1 MNRLRMNSLIV
12 FTIFVITLFA
22 GTLMIQAED
31 KAADNQDGKDKL
43 VYVIPIEDEVE
54 RGLEAFLIRSTEEA
68 MEEGA
73 NHIIFKIDT
82 PGGRVDSASQIAKVL
97 QNIDIPTT
105 AFIVNEALSAGSYI
119 ALNLDTIYMK
129 PNATMGASGIIT
141 SDGTAADEK
150 AQSAW
155 IAAMKSAA
163 ESTGRDPIYAI
174 AMADA
179 SVVLPELNGPKG
191 KFFTLTHKY

>member
-68 MEEGA
+68 IEEGA
-73 NHIIFKIDT
+73 NHIIFEIDT
-82 PGGRVDSASQIAKVL
+82 PGGRVDSATQIAKLL
-97 QNIDIPTT
+97 QGLQIPTT
-105 AFIVNEALSAGSYI
+105 SFIVRSE
-119 ALNLDTIYMK
+119 
-129 PNATMGASGIIT
+129 
-141 SDGTAADEK
+141 E
-150 AQSAW
+150 
-155 IAAMKSAA
+155 
-163 ESTGRDPIYAI
+163 RR
-174 AMADA
+174 
-179 SVVLPELNGPKG
+179 VG
-191 KFFTLTHKY
+191 KECRC